1 MEQSPVTTR
10 KATNHE
16 ESLANWFRRGLAVN
30 PEGVAARDATT
41 RLTYREM
48 DRLALALAGLIRRTA
63 PRAERIG
70 VLMDRGPHAYAALLG
85 VLYAGATV
93 VPMNPEYPAERT
105 RFMAESAGVQAVV
118 ADTTGRAAAGSWGTV
133 PVVRAEDWLGSPEE
147 GLRSPEPPAEL
158 AYIVFTSGTTGRPKG
173 VPIAQRNIAHYLEVI
188 HARYAFTPDDV
199 FSQISDLTFDLS
211 VFDLYAAWGAGG
223 SVVTLKPAHFLRVAR
238 FTAAH
243 GITVWLSAPS
253 LVALLRR
260 NSALAPGSLSGLRW
274 SLFCGEPLLERDA
287 ADWLRAAPGSTVEN
301 LYGPTE
307 TTITCCVH
315 RYVPEASARLV
326 VNGAL
331 PIGTLHPGLAAVVVD
346 PEAPEVETPV
356 DEGELCVTGP
366 QTFGGYVDPADDE
379 GRFLTHDGR
388 RWYRTGD
395 LVRRLPDG
403 ELAFLGRRDHQVKIR
418 GRRIELGEVD
428 WGLRRCAGV
437 REAVTVLVDD
447 HLMGFCTG
455 TEADP
460 GLILK
465 ELAGILPSHSLPRR
479 VVVLTE
485 FPLTPNRKI
494 DRRALTDLARTPA

>member
-1 MEQSPVTTR
+1 MEQSPASAR
-10 KATNHE
+10 DMADRQD
-16 ESLANWFRRGLAVN
+16 SLADWFRRGLAVN
-30 PEGVAARDATT
+30 PEGVAARDGTT
-41 RLTYREM
+41 RLTYRET
-48 DRLALALAGLIRRTA
+48 DRLALALAGLIRRTV

-70 VLMDRGPHAYAALLG
+70 VLMDRGAHAYAALLG

-93 VPMNPEYPAERT
+93 VPLNPEYPAERT

-118 ADTTGRAAAGSWGTV
+118 ADPAGRAAAGCWGAV
-133 PVVRAEDWLGSPEE
+133 PVVRAEDWLGSPDE
-147 GLRSPEPPAEL
+147 GLRSPEPPADL

-188 HARYAFTPDDV
+188 HARYAFTPDDA

-223 SVVTLKPAHFLRVAR
+223 SVVTVKPAHFLRVAR
-238 FTAAH
+238 FIATH

-260 NSALAPGSLSGLRW
+260 HSAMAPGSLPGLRW

-307 TTITCCVH
+307 ATITCCVH
-315 RYVPEASARLV
+315 RYVPETSARLV
-326 VNGAL
+326 VNGVV
-331 PIGTLHPGLAAVVVD
+331 PIGALHPGLAAVVVD
-346 PEAPEVETPV
+346 PDAPEKENPHP
-356 DEGELCVTGP
+356 DGELCVAGP
-366 QTFGGYVDPADDE
+366 QTFGGYLDPADDE
-379 GRFLTHDGR
+379 GRFLTLGGR

-395 LVRRLPDG
+395 LVRRLPGG
-403 ELAFLGRRDHQVKIR
+403 ELAFLGRRDHQVKVR
-418 GRRIELGEVD
+418 GRRIELAEVD

-437 REAVTVLVDD
+437 PEAVTVLVDD
-447 HLMGFCTG
+447 HLVGFCTG
-455 TEADP
+455 TDADP

-465 ELAGILPSHSLPRR
+465 ELAGILPSHSMPRR
-479 VVVLTE
+479 VVVLSE
-485 FPLTPNRKI
+485 FPLTHNRKT
-494 DRRALTDLARTPA
+494 DRRALAELARTTA